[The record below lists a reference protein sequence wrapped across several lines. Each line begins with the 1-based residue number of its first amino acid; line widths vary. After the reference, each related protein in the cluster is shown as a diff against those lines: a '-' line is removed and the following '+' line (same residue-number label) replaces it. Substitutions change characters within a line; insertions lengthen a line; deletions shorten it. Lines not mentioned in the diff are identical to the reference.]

1 MSTEIWG
8 ISVSREVWRLLLPWA
23 SVLGKCAKKDLKSCL
38 REFIEDK
45 EKENRGNTSKERW
58 DRARKAMAPEGW
70 GAEFLRQGYLHNPG
84 GH

>member
-1 MSTEIWG
+1 MAKSRSTSG
-8 ISVSREVWRLLLPWA
+8 GVWRHLLLWA
-23 SVLGKCAKKDLKSCL
+23 SVLGKYAKKNRKSCL

-70 GAEFLRQGYLHNPG
+70 GAEFLRQGYLHNPRDC
-84 GH
+84 